1 MDIVEVATC
10 LEGTDTQ
17 YYSKA
22 KDYWG
27 GVTPTID
34 GMLGGFAKV
43 SCYWP
48 VPGHVAAAY

>member
-43 SCYWP
+43 SC
-48 VPGHVAAAY
+48 HAAIGRHPAT